1 MKKGFTLIELLVVIA
16 IIGILASIVM
26 ISMSGASNQA
36 KDARIQGDLTQVR
49 SLAELIHNDDSSY
62 ADVCT
67 STGGWGLS
75 SADTNYGSQL
85 VVIQT
90 DIDSQQGLSS
100 YGSRTICIESA
111 SAYCVSARLV
121 SDTSQWFCV
130 DSVGRAWA
138 TTASACTT
146 TNTDCL

>member
-26 ISMSGASNQA
+26 VSMSGATNQA

-49 SLAELIHNDDSSY
+49 SIAELIYNNDSSY

-67 STGGWGLS
+67 STNGGGFA

-90 DIDSQQGLSS
+90 DIDSQQGVS
-100 YGSRTICIESA
+100 YGARTNCLESA
-111 SAYCVSARLV
+111 TYYCASARLV
-121 SDTSQWFCV
+121 SDTTKWFCI
-130 DSVGRAWA
+130 DSAGRAWA
-138 TTASACTT
+138 TGTGACTT